1 VLAFSLLEV
10 TLAGLLRK
18 HASVS
23 CYFFKKMKRL
33 IIPSQ
38 KNQAPHDSIR
48 KDEVPHYFF
57 GMKIKCLI
65 IYSDKKFFCY
75 KKL

>member
-1 VLAFSLLEV
+1 
-10 TLAGLLRK
+10 
-18 HASVS
+18 
-23 CYFFKKMKRL
+23 MKRL

-48 KDEVPHYFF
+48 KNEAPHYFF

-65 IYSDKKFFCY
+65 IYSDKKIVFFY